1 MKMFSDELER
11 IKKSGLYRQMK
22 YLQSPQ
28 HPYVK
33 IAGKDYL
40 MLSSNS
46 YLGLCNDFRLKQAA
60 REAIE
65 EYGVGSGGS
74 RLTTG
79 SYEVHKKLENEIAA
93 FKGAEAALL
102 FNTGY
107 MANVGAISSI
117 AGKEWVIFS
126 DRFNHASIIDGCR
139 LSGAEIVIYEHCN
152 ASDLEKKAHS
162 RRGKRALVVTDGLF
176 SVDGDIAP
184 LPEIVQVAKRYN
196 MLLMVDDAH
205 ATGVLGENGGGT
217 ADYFGLQ
224 NEIDIQMG
232 TFSKA
237 LASEGGFIA
246 GDRDLIDYLANKAR
260 SFIFSTALSPATV
273 AVSLK
278 ALEIVQAQPCLRQS
292 LMANSVWF
300 RQRLKEAGF
309 HIMDFPTQIISIVL
323 GQPEPTV
330 NFSNRLMEQNI
341 FVSAIRPPTVPQ
353 GTSRLRISMM
363 ATHTIDDL
371 TRAINSI
378 TAIAEEMGILND
390 AGNKLKVNC

>member
-1 MKMFSDELER
+1 MFLDELKR
-11 IKKSGLYRQMK
+11 IKENGLYRQMK

-28 HPYVK
+28 QPYVK
-33 IAGKDYL
+33 IAGKSYL

-46 YLGLCNDFRLKQAA
+46 YLGLCNDQRLKQAA
-60 REAIE
+60 MDAMEK
-65 EYGVGSGGS
+65 YGVGSGGS

-79 SYEVHKKLENEIAA
+79 SYEVHKKLEDEIAA
-93 FKGAEAALL
+93 FKRAEAALL

-117 AGKEWVIFS
+117 AGKDWVIFS

-139 LSGAEIVIYEHCN
+139 LSGAEIIIYEHCD
-152 ASDLEKKAHS
+152 ASDLETKAHS
-162 RRGKRALVVTDGLF
+162 HRGRRALVVTDGIF

-184 LPEIVQVAKRYN
+184 LPEIVQVAKKYN

-246 GDRDLIDYLANKAR
+246 GNRGLIDYLANKAR
-260 SFIFSTALSPATV
+260 SFIFSTALAPATV
-273 AVSLK
+273 AVSLR
-278 ALEIVQAQPCLRQS
+278 ALEIVQAEPRLRQS
-292 LMANSVWF
+292 LIANSAWF
-300 RQRLKEAGF
+300 REKLREIGF
-309 HIMDFPTQIISIVL
+309 EIMDFPTPIISIVL
-323 GQPEPTV
+323 GPPDLTV
-330 NFSNRLMEQNI
+330 NFSNRLMEKNI

-353 GTSRLRISMM
+353 GTSRLRINLM
-363 ATHTIDDL
+363 ATHTADDL
-371 TRAINSI
+371 ARAIDSI
-378 TAIAEEMGILND
+378 AAIGKELGILN
-390 AGNKLKVNC
+390 GTQK

>member
-1 MKMFSDELER
+1 MFLDELKR
-11 IKKSGLYRQMK
+11 IKENGLYRQMK

-28 HPYVK
+28 QPYVK
-33 IAGKDYL
+33 IAGKSYL

-46 YLGLCNDFRLKQAA
+46 YLGLCNDQRLKQAA
-60 REAIE
+60 MDAMEK
-65 EYGVGSGGS
+65 YGVGSGGS

-79 SYEVHKKLENEIAA
+79 SYEVHKKLEDEIAA
-93 FKGAEAALL
+93 FKRAEAALL

-117 AGKEWVIFS
+117 AGKDWVIFS

-139 LSGAEIVIYEHCN
+139 LSGAEIIIYEHCD
-152 ASDLEKKAHS
+152 ASDLETKAHS
-162 RRGKRALVVTDGLF
+162 HRGRRALVVTDGIF

-184 LPEIVQVAKRYN
+184 LPEIVQVAKKYN

-246 GDRDLIDYLANKAR
+246 GNRGLIDYLANKAR
-260 SFIFSTALSPATV
+260 SFIFSTALAPATV
-273 AVSLK
+273 AVSLR
-278 ALEIVQAQPCLRQS
+278 ALEIVQAEPRLRQS
-292 LMANSVWF
+292 LIANSAWF
-300 RQRLKEAGF
+300 REKLREIGF
-309 HIMDFPTQIISIVL
+309 EIMDFPTPIISIVL
-323 GQPEPTV
+323 GPPDLTV
-330 NFSNRLMEQNI
+330 NFSNRLMEKNI

-353 GTSRLRISMM
+353 GTSRLRINLM
-363 ATHTIDDL
+363 AIHTADDL
-371 TRAINSI
+371 APVIDSMASI
-378 TAIAEEMGILND
+378 GKELGILND
-390 AGNKLKVNC
+390 TRN

>member
-1 MKMFSDELER
+1 MFLDELKR
-11 IKKSGLYRQMK
+11 IKESGLYRQMK

-28 HPYVK
+28 QPYVK
-33 IAGKDYL
+33 IAGKSYL

-46 YLGLCNDFRLKQAA
+46 YLGLCNDQRLKQAA
-60 REAIE
+60 MDAMEK
-65 EYGVGSGGS
+65 YGVGSGGS

-79 SYEVHKKLENEIAA
+79 SYEVHKKLEDEIAA

-117 AGKEWVIFS
+117 AGKDWVIFS
-126 DRFNHASIIDGCR
+126 DRFNHASIVDGCR
-139 LSGAEIVIYEHCN
+139 LSGAEIIIYEHCD
-152 ASDLEKKAHS
+152 ASDLETKAQSH
-162 RRGKRALVVTDGLF
+162 RGRRALVVTDGLF

-184 LPEIVQVAKRYN
+184 LPEIVQVAKKYN

-246 GDRDLIDYLANKAR
+246 GNRGLIDYLANKAR
-260 SFIFSTALSPATV
+260 SFIFSTALAPATV
-273 AVSLK
+273 AVSLR
-278 ALEIVQAQPCLRQS
+278 ALEIVQAEPRLRQS
-292 LMANSVWF
+292 LIANSAWF
-300 RQRLKEAGF
+300 REKLREIGF
-309 HIMDFPTQIISIVL
+309 EIMDFPTPIISIVL
-323 GQPEPTV
+323 GPPDLTV
-330 NFSNRLMEQNI
+330 NFSNRLMEKNI

-353 GTSRLRISMM
+353 GTSRLRINLM
-363 ATHTIDDL
+363 ATHTVDDL
-371 TRAINSI
+371 ARAIDSI
-378 TAIAEEMGILND
+378 AAIGKELGILN
-390 AGNKLKVNC
+390 GTRN

>member
-1 MKMFSDELER
+1 MFLDELKR
-11 IKKSGLYRQMK
+11 IKESGLYRQMK

-28 HPYVK
+28 QPYVK
-33 IAGKDYL
+33 IAGKSYL

-46 YLGLCNDFRLKQAA
+46 YLGLCNDQRLKQAA
-60 REAIE
+60 MDAMEK
-65 EYGVGSGGS
+65 YGVGSGGS

-79 SYEVHKKLENEIAA
+79 SYEVHKKLEDEIAA
-93 FKGAEAALL
+93 FKRAEAALL

-117 AGKEWVIFS
+117 AGKDWVIFS

-139 LSGAEIVIYEHCN
+139 LSGAEIIIYEHCD
-152 ASDLEKKAHS
+152 ASDLETKAHS
-162 RRGKRALVVTDGLF
+162 HRGRRALVVTDGIF

-184 LPEIVQVAKRYN
+184 LPDIVQVAKKYN

-246 GDRDLIDYLANKAR
+246 GNRSLIDYLANKAR
-260 SFIFSTALSPATV
+260 SFIFSTALAPATV
-273 AVSLK
+273 AVSLR
-278 ALEIVQAQPCLRQS
+278 ALEIVQAEPRLRQS
-292 LMANSVWF
+292 LIANSAWF
-300 RQRLKEAGF
+300 RKKLREIGF
-309 HIMDFPTQIISIVL
+309 EIMDFPTPIISIVL
-323 GQPEPTV
+323 GPPDLTV
-330 NFSNRLMEQNI
+330 NFSNRLMGEKI

-353 GTSRLRISMM
+353 GTSRLRINLM
-363 ATHTIDDL
+363 ATHTVDDL
-371 TRAINSI
+371 ARAIDSI
-378 TAIAEEMGILND
+378 AAIGKELGILN
-390 AGNKLKVNC
+390 GTRN